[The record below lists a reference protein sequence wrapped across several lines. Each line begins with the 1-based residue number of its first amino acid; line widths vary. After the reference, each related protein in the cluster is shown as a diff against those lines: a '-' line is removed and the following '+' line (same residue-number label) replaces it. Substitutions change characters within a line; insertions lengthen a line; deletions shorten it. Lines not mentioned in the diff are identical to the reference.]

1 MGLNAALKN
10 SGSGKRSTVEQPLLK
25 IGGHAAR
32 LVQVIDLG
40 LQPQRPYKG
49 QAKDPAEQ
57 VYVTYELSH
66 DFMIDEEGKANEK
79 LPRWI
84 SETFVLYNLKNDKA
98 KSTERY
104 NALDPEGVAKGDWS
118 KLGGAPANL
127 LVVNNEKEGVIY
139 NNVGG
144 LSAAVSLPGYV
155 QPELVNPFVFFDLSA
170 PSLEVFNGLP
180 TFLQEKIK
188 GNLNYQGSALQALLG
203 ETAVAKTAVPVAAPV
218 VAQEEEE
225 GNPY

>member
-1 MGLNAALKN
+1 MGLNANEKK
-10 SGSGKRSTVEQPLLK
+10 GSGTKRSTVEQPLLK

-40 LQPQRPYKG
+40 LQPQRPHKG
-49 QAKDPAEQ
+49 TVKPPADQ
-57 VYVTYELSH
+57 IYVTYELSH
-66 DFMIDEEGKANEK
+66 DFMIDEEGKPNES

-84 SETFVLYNLKNDKA
+84 SEQFVLYNLKNDKA

-104 NALDPEGVAKGDWS
+104 NALDPEVVHKGDWS

-127 LVVNNEKEGVIY
+127 LVVNNEKDGTTY

-170 PSLEVFNGLP
+170 PDVEVFKGLP
-180 TFLQEKIK
+180 TFLQDRIK
-188 GNLNYQGSALQALLG
+188 ANLNYQGSILQHLLG
-203 ETAVAKTAVPVAAPV
+203 ETVAVKTEVPVSAP
-218 VAQEEEE
+218 ASEPEEE